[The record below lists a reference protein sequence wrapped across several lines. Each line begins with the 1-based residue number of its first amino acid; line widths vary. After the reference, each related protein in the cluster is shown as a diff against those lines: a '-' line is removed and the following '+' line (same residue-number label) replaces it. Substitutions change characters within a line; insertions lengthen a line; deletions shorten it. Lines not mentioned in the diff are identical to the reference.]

1 VHPTNERLNQPGGLA
16 ERLFGMRRAAGLTGA
31 RMAADLQWA
40 PSKVSKIE
48 NGNQTPSA
56 DDIRAWTAECGHPE
70 AAGELL
76 NLLADVLTIT
86 RRWKQRTRSLDGVQ
100 ADILQL
106 EAATTRLAE
115 FQPGMISGLLQTAD
129 YARET
134 LHLPCGPL
142 SFGADEDEVER
153 LVNTRMQRQRVLYE
167 HGRQVQVIMLE
178 GALRCRVVSVP
189 TLAGQLDRLAG
200 ITGLATLELGIIPF
214 NAAVPIFPLGGFRLH
229 DDLVFV
235 ESIVGE
241 QQLAEADDVV
251 RYEKYM
257 ELLREAAV
265 TGDEAR
271 RLITAA
277 ASDLRDERR

>member
-1 VHPTNERLNQPGGLA
+1 MHPTTERLKQPGGLA
-16 ERLFGMRRAAGLTGA
+16 ERLYGARRAAGLTGA
-31 RMAADLQWA
+31 RLAADLGWA

-48 NGNQTPSA
+48 NGNQTPTA
-56 DDIRAWTAECGHPE
+56 DDIRAWTAVCGQPE

-76 NLLADVLTIT
+76 DMLADVQTVS
-86 RRWKQRTRSLDGVQ
+86 RRWKQRTRGGLDGVQ
-100 ADILQL
+100 ADILEL

-115 FQPGMISGLLQTAD
+115 FQPGMVSGLLQTAD
-129 YARET
+129 YARES

-142 SFGADEDEVER
+142 SFGADEDEIER
-153 LVNTRMQRQRVLYE
+153 LVNIRMQRQQQALYE
-167 HGRQVQVIMLE
+167 HGKQVQVIMLE

-214 NAAVPIFPLGGFRLH
+214 GAAVPIFPLGGFRLH

-235 ESIVGE
+235 ESIIGE
-241 QQLAEADDVV
+241 HQLAEADDVM

-257 ELLREAAV
+257 GLLRESAV

-277 ASDLRDERR
+277 AADLREA